1 MGYDN
6 TEKTIGYA
14 EAGDRPTFKVYY
26 PSTGELVD
34 MDASEVS
41 SWSNN
46 SLAFVD
52 NLSATTESLVPT
64 DIVLENAYP
73 NPFNPS
79 TRIAFSVPSGM
90 QVDLS
95 IYDTNGRLVEQLVN
109 DFRAAGAYSVDWNAR
124 SNASGVYFI
133 RFNADGNMHTQKI
146 LLVK

>member
-1 MGYDN
+1 
-6 TEKTIGYA
+6 
-14 EAGDRPTFKVYY
+14 
-26 PSTGELVD
+26 

-90 QVDLS
+90 HVDLS
-95 IYDTNGRLVEQLVN
+95 IYDTNGRLVEQLIN
-109 DFRAAGAYSVDWNAR
+109 DFKLAGL
-124 SNASGVYFI
+124 
-133 RFNADGNMHTQKI
+133 I
-146 LLVK
+146 LIGMLV